1 MPREQR
7 TVLDLAGMDVGGE
20 LERDLYTAWQRDHV
34 DEARALVAIERLLTE
49 RHPGPVPPLRHRRV
63 PLAIASALVGPHRQV
78 DGGPHPLPGHVV
90 ERDGAVRGTQVLADR
105 QVSVV
110 RADPELV
117 LPRPEL
123 ERPRVDVEEDRP
135 PEAGT
140 QLGRNTVRHVEEE
153 AVTRSP
159 PERLGREANVLDGT

>member
-1 MPREQR
+1 M
-7 TVLDLAGMDVGGE
+7 
-20 LERDLYTAWQRDHV
+20 
-34 DEARALVAIERLLTE
+34 
-49 RHPGPVPPLRHRRV
+49 
-63 PLAIASALVGPHRQV
+63 
-78 DGGPHPLPGHVV
+78 
-90 ERDGAVRGTQVLADR
+90 
-105 QVSVV
+105 